1 MRTEAQDTARAA
13 VARKAT
19 KTRELRVPPYGRQA
33 KRAMRK
39 MGASHTT
46 SEPRGKN
53 ERRGTQHETS
63 LCTTTL
69 TPEWRKR
76 QAPPQREAVASGT
89 SPGVCQVLF
98 DAQTRALFRTLASAF
113 FFKSLC
119 GFARP
124 EKRRHMRGPVH
135 LNCDAPSHM
144 AAVRGRSYIA
154 AILKHPS
161 GSPPPVSSFG
171 DQQLAMRQ

>member
-1 MRTEAQDTARAA
+1 MGHGVERGARGVSPRTVGNGLRTEAQDTARAA

-113 FFKSLC
+113 FFLSRSADSPGRRSADTC
-119 GFARP
+119 AARF
-124 EKRRHMRGPVH
+124 
-135 LNCDAPSHM
+135 
-144 AAVRGRSYIA
+144 I
-154 AILKHPS
+154 
-161 GSPPPVSSFG
+161 
-171 DQQLAMRQ
+171 